1 MIIGNLTST
10 SSNYADTEGKY
21 KFHLVWGGLQVD
33 SSEINKEVTWTQK
46 SWLEDST
53 ISEFEEIG
61 TSGHNS
67 GISGKDFIGLGESSY
82 SKCVIDGDASSHS
95 NWWNCVGLARTHNSN
110 SDTGIPGPLGKI
122 ASSMHLYI
130 WAPGNL

>member
-1 MIIGNLTST
+1 MIIGNLNS

-21 KFHLVWGGLQVD
+21 RFHLEWGGLQVD
-33 SSEINKEVTWTQK
+33 SSPINKEVTWTQK

-67 GISGKDFIGLGESSY
+67 GISGKDFTGLGESSY

-95 NWWNCVGLARTHNSN
+95 NWWNCVGAATPHTYNLS
-110 SDTGIPGPLGKI
+110 TGIPGPLQKI
-122 ASSMHLYI
+122 ASSMRLYI